1 MPASPAPR
9 RILRPSSPS
18 AQVAAVAPAAESVAG
33 PAAVAPA
40 PEPAAGEAGAT
51 GPAQGEGAGPPGGGG
66 LGMGGDAGGGAAAG
80 GGARSEAEPLETP
93 PPSYPPS
100 ARRRGLEGR
109 VVLDLTIDAGGRIV
123 AVALVRSS
131 GVGSLDDAARE
142 AVAGWRFRPAHRDG
156 QPVESRRQVPIRF
169 QLNGLALAH
178 GD

>member
-1 MPASPAPR
+1 
-9 RILRPSSPS
+9 
-18 AQVAAVAPAAESVAG
+18 
-33 PAAVAPA
+33 
-40 PEPAAGEAGAT
+40 AGAGT
-51 GPAQGEGAGPPGGGG
+51 ADAGGDQGGAGAGGGG
-66 LGMGGDAGGGAAAG
+66 G
-80 GGARSEAEPLETP
+80 SEAEPLDTP
-93 PPSYPPS
+93 PPPYPPS

-109 VVLDLTIDAGGRIV
+109 VVLDLTIDAGGRTV

-178 GD
+178 GE

>member
-1 MPASPAPR
+1 M
-9 RILRPSSPS
+9 
-18 AQVAAVAPAAESVAG
+18 AG
-33 PAAVAPA
+33 PV
-40 PEPAAGEAGAT
+40 
-51 GPAQGEGAGPPGGGG
+51 
-66 LGMGGDAGGGAAAG
+66 GMSGSSAGGGEGGAAAAG
-80 GGARSEAEPLETP
+80 GGARREAEPLDTP
-93 PPSYPPS
+93 PPPYPPS

-109 VVLDLTIDAGGRIV
+109 VVLDLTIDAGGRTV